1 MYDVRRQYLSGA
13 KRIGNLDSARH
24 LPPSCHPPMD
34 QSNKEA
40 HILKQCR
47 ESLQRLQN
55 IEKLVFLH
63 GGKVYLSKSGD

>member
-1 MYDVRRQYLSGA
+1 MYVRRQYLSGA
-13 KRIGNLDSARH
+13 KRIGNLDSARR

-55 IEKLVFLH
+55 IEKLVFYT
-63 GGKVYLSKSGD
+63 VEKST